1 MPILAEVGSG
11 AYNTV
16 LVLHILA
23 VVVGFG
29 AIALSGLA
37 AGQAGSGT
45 DAAAVVRSHWT
56 VARGWAMWAV
66 YAVFVLGIG
75 LVLMSDDAWSFGDP
89 WLSAAMGLY
98 IVGIGAFHMLL
109 APARRQLASGSGD
122 AAAAGRRL
130 ALGAGILDVVL
141 VANLVLMVFKPG

>member
-11 AYNTV
+11 LYDTV

-37 AGQAGSGT
+37 AGRAGGGSEE
-45 DAAAVVRSHWT
+45 AAVVRSHWT

-66 YAVFVLGIG
+66 YAVFLLGALLVVL
-75 LVLMSDDAWSFGDP
+75 SDEAWSFGDP
-89 WLSAAMGLY
+89 WLSASMGLY
-98 IVGIGAFHMLL
+98 ILGIGAFHALL
-109 APARRQLASGSGD
+109 APARKALASPSGD
-122 AAAAGRRL
+122 AVAAGRRL
-130 ALGAGILDVVL
+130 ALGTAVLDVVL
-141 VANLVLMVFKPG
+141 VVNLALMVYKPG